1 MSQEMVTLLVVEE
14 PTEQALVEGALREA
28 GVRYA
33 LRNEGVQNLVGG
45 GRIGGFNPAAGP
57 IEIQVASSDLLRA
70 NTALQEARGQEGLA
84 LAAETEPAGE
94 VERRALAVRYARYS
108 AVWAFLAV
116 WGVGSLLGIWF
127 GIQSL
132 RRSRGALTLTKG
144 LAVFGIGLGL
154 LGLAVLG
161 AAVWQLGHLPAS
173 PIAYIP

>member
-1 MSQEMVTLLVVEE
+1 MSQEMVTVLVVED
-14 PTEQALVEGALREA
+14 PTEQALLEGALREA

-33 LRNEGVQNLVGG
+33 VRNEGVQNLVGG
-45 GRIGGFNPAAGP
+45 GQIGGFNPVTGLP
-57 IEIQVASSDLLRA
+57 EIQVAPADLLRA
-70 NTALQEARGQEGLA
+70 RTLLQEARGQEALPIEPEPAEETERLA
-84 LAAETEPAGE
+84 LA
-94 VERRALAVRYARYS
+94 LRYARYS
-108 AVWAFLAV
+108 AVWAVLAA
-116 WGVGSLLGIWF
+116 WGVGSFLGVFF
-127 GIQSL
+127 GIKAL